1 MTAGTGGTS
10 QHNMTGIIF
19 HSVGAPVYSIPAR
32 YTHSPVSWLT
42 GAPVC
47 SIPVLAV
54 TGASWAGWCL
64 LTAPCT
70 VLTAAAASAAST
82 PAD

>member
-47 SIPVLAV
+47 SIPVLV
-54 TGASWAGWCL
+54 LVPAGL
-64 LTAPCT
+64 GG
-70 VLTAAAASAAST
+70 VY
-82 PAD
+82 